1 MEQERPCAATTRLS
15 VLATTFK
22 RTDSLASGFD
32 QRQTALEGCGGTA
45 KSTTPPRLLSD
56 HDMMSFIRDG
66 FLMLPLDELRRSP
79 GQVRLGGQ
87 DRSVSAKQVQIS
99 YCAQSNLHTN
109 LKSGPRKQAVL
120 RELVDKRWC
129 PITSPASQF

>member
-1 MEQERPCAATTRLS
+1 M
-15 VLATTFK
+15 
-22 RTDSLASGFD
+22 
-32 QRQTALEGCGGTA
+32 TALEGCGGTA

-109 LKSGPRKQAVL
+109 LKSGPRKQARIIAEKEAL
-120 RELVDKRWC
+120 KEELDGIKQQNVELQVR
-129 PITSPASQF
+129 PTFQISM